1 MVSSALSFIFNLI
14 IFLLS
19 LCVLICLHELGHL
32 SMAKLFKVYCYE
44 YSIGMGPLIYQHQ
57 GINKKTGK
65 KRETKISIRALPV
78 GGYVSMAGDEDAE
91 GDLTNDEIDAVP
103 KERTLG
109 GIHWCKQIVVMIAGI
124 VVNFIIG
131 FLFFI
136 ISYT

>member
-65 KRETKISIRALPV
+65 KRELK
-78 GGYVSMAGDEDAE
+78 
-91 GDLTNDEIDAVP
+91 
-103 KERTLG
+103 
-109 GIHWCKQIVVMIAGI
+109 
-124 VVNFIIG
+124 
-131 FLFFI
+131 FLFVLFQSAVMFQWLEMKMLKVI
-136 ISYT
+136 

>member
-65 KRETKISIRALPV
+65 KRETKISIQ
-78 GGYVSMAGDEDAE
+78 S
-91 GDLTNDEIDAVP
+91 AVMFQWLEM
-103 KERTLG
+103 KMLKV
-109 GIHWCKQIVVMIAGI
+109 I
-124 VVNFIIG
+124 
-131 FLFFI
+131 
-136 ISYT
+136 